1 MSSEKRKI
9 TVDPKE
15 ALFEGVKIVG
25 PLMAS
30 NGFTF
35 HFRDEGSGSGGK
47 FAWGEFVRKD
57 RRLELHFRHS
67 LGLVRYHV
75 RKASVSHE
83 AYMRELGV
91 WAQCR
96 YPGFSD
102 NPMDAFHDLAHDLQF
117 AGDFLSGRGES
128 VGRAFAME
136 KIDASSRKAE
146 HMADWPRSVR
156 PMLIRGLWYSP
167 RVKDCH

>member
-15 ALFEGVKIVG
+15 ALFEGVKIIG

-75 RKASVSHE
+75 RKANASHE

-102 NPMDAFHDLAHDLQF
+102 NPMDAFHNLAHDLQF

-128 VGRAFAME
+128 VRDGENRREQSQGRTHGCLGGRHAQTGRTE
-136 KIDASSRKAE
+136 KLLSAGPLR
-146 HMADWPRSVR
+146 
-156 PMLIRGLWYSP
+156 
-167 RVKDCH
+167 